1 MKVARQ
7 GLLGVTL
14 FAMTAGWSLAAGAQ
28 SMPMDHSAM
37 PSMAMPGS
45 TPSPAASSQGTT
57 VNLGPFTST
66 KPPSAALMDHHEA
79 LYGAVLID
87 QLEYRGGVGTN
98 IGAWEGEAYYGG
110 DYNKVWINTR
120 GEYNS
125 KAKSLERAELQI
137 LYSRLISYF
146 FNAQAGIRQDFPIQP
161 DQGTPARTHLVLG
174 IEGLLPNL
182 FQANLQF
189 FVDNVGTV
197 AARFEGS
204 YDAYLTQRLV
214 LQPQVEVNAAAN
226 SDRRS
231 RLGSGF
237 TRLEAGLRLRYEFTR
252 EVAPYIGVQYER
264 VLGET
269 ANIYKRTNEQ
279 SKLLSG
285 VVGVRLFF

>member
-7 GLLGVTL
+7 KLLGVML

-37 PSMAMPGS
+37 PGMAIPGS
-45 TPSPAASSQGTT
+45 TTSPTVSSQGTT
-57 VNLGPFTST
+57 VNLGPLTSAT
-66 KPPSAALMDHHEA
+66 PPSAAFMDHHEA

-87 QLEYRGGVGTN
+87 QLEYRGGAGTN
-98 IGAWEGEAYYGG
+98 IGAWEGQAYYGG

-146 FNAQAGIRQDFPIQP
+146 FNAQVGIRQDFPIQP

-189 FVDNVGTV
+189 FVDNIGTV

-214 LQPQVEVNAAAN
+214 LQPQVEINAAAN
-226 SDRRS
+226 SDRQS

-237 TRLEAGLRLRYEFTR
+237 TRLEAALRLRYEFTR

-264 VLGET
+264 ALGET